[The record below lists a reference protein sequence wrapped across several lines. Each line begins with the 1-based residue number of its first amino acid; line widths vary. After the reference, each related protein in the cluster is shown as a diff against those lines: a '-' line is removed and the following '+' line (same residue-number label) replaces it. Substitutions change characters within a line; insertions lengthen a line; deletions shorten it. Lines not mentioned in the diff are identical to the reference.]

1 MKFKKI
7 LSESISETT
16 RLKKIEKI
24 NKDIE
29 KLNNKNVRIQKN
41 LDNLDK
47 NIDKKFI
54 TPISKYLKVNKELIK
69 SKVETYL
76 NNECETYRDQEIL
89 GIIYDKTD
97 LSKYNRYF
105 SKNDIVTNKNGLD
118 INVIPGVEKYGKF
131 NNTVNGYYLLKF
143 YALNICVDK
152 DLSEVYWLFDLLY
165 MDFEKYSRTSL
176 EKELSDNNTKIEELK
191 IELVNYENLETKEAI
206 VKKGFEKNTYAVPEV
221 QRHILT
227 AIIETITTYYKEAC
241 EYYENKLKTLND
253 RLSKVSKEKIKEYLL
268 QNYELS
274 DRTKEALNKK
284 DFTIKTDSYT
294 FGGGYKYKVR
304 INDIFDYVLVDY
316 LKIDGELSDYIR
328 ISNEIKEKETYYR
341 YLQMDFDTKEKI
353 ERYSMNATK
362 DLILRVYE
370 VTSTLL
376 SVENSKM
383 NAKGGIDCTIKG
395 EAGNASVE
403 TIPAGGYNIQRFHY
417 RTLVKKIK

>member
-16 RLKKIEKI
+16 RLKKIEKL

-29 KLNNKNVRIQKN
+29 KLNNKSARIQKN

-54 TPISKYLKVNKELIK
+54 TPISKYLKVSKELIK
-69 SKVETYL
+69 SKVEFYL
-76 NNECETYRDQEIL
+76 NNKIEVFHDQEIL

-97 LSKYNRYF
+97 LSKYSRYF
-105 SKNDIVTNKNGLD
+105 SKNDIITDKDGLD
-118 INVIPGVEKYGKF
+118 MSVIPGVEVYGKVYK
-131 NNTVNGYYLLKF
+131 TINGYFLLKF
-143 YALNICVDK
+143 YVQNILNDK
-152 DLSEVYWLFDLLY
+152 DLSEVYWLFDLLR
-165 MDFEKYSRTSL
+165 MDFEKYSRSSL
-176 EKELSDNNTKIEELK
+176 EKELSNNNTKIEELK
-191 IELVNYENLETKEAI
+191 VELVNYENLETKEAI

-227 AIIETITTYYKEAC
+227 AIIETITKYYEEAC
-241 EYYENKLKTLND
+241 EYYENKLKKLND
-253 RLSKVSKEKIKEYLL
+253 SLNKVSKEKIKEFLL
-268 QNYELS
+268 QNYDVS

-284 DFTIKTDSYT
+284 DFTIKIDSYS
-294 FGGGYKYKVR
+294 FGGYKYKVR
-304 INDIFDYVLVDY
+304 VNDIFDYVLVDY
-316 LKIDGELSDYIR
+316 LKIDGELSEYIR
-328 ISNEIKEKETYYR
+328 ITNEIKEKETNYR
-341 YLQMDFDTKEKI
+341 YLQMDFDTEEKI
-353 ERYSMNATK
+353 ERYSMSATK

-376 SVENSKM
+376 SVEKTKM

>member
-16 RLKKIEKI
+16 RLKKIEKL

-29 KLNNKNVRIQKN
+29 KLNNKSARIQKN

-47 NIDKKFI
+47 TLDKKFI
-54 TPISKYLKVNKELIK
+54 TPISKYLKVSKEFIK
-69 SKVETYL
+69 SKIESYL
-76 NNECETYRDQEIL
+76 NNKFEVFHDPEIL

-97 LSKYNRYF
+97 LSKYSRYF
-105 SKNDIVTNKNGLD
+105 SKNDVITDKNGLD
-118 INVIPGVEKYGKF
+118 MSVIPGVEIYGKAYKSID
-131 NNTVNGYYLLKF
+131 GYFLLKF
-143 YALNICVDK
+143 YVQNILNDK
-152 DLSEVYWLFDLLY
+152 DLSEVYWLFDLLR
-165 MDFEKYSRTSL
+165 MDFEKYSRSSL
-176 EKELSDNNTKIEELK
+176 EKVLSDNNTKIEELK
-191 IELVNYENLETKEAI
+191 VELVNYENLETKEVI

-227 AIIETITTYYKEAC
+227 AIIETITKYYKEAC
-241 EYYENKLKTLND
+241 EYYENKLKKLND
-253 RLSKVSKEKIKEYLL
+253 NLNKVSKEKIKEYLL
-268 QNYELS
+268 QNYDVS

-284 DFTIKTDSYT
+284 DFTIKIDSYS
-294 FGGGYKYKVR
+294 FGSMRYKVR

-316 LKIDGELSDYIR
+316 LKIDGELSEYIR
-328 ISNEIKEKETYYR
+328 ITNEIKEKETNYR
-341 YLQMDFDTKEKI
+341 YLQMDFDTEEKI

-383 NAKGGIDCTIKG
+383 NAKGGIDCIIRG

-417 RTLVKKIK
+417 RTLVKKIG

>member
-29 KLNNKNVRIQKN
+29 KLNNKTARIQKN

-47 NIDKKFI
+47 TIDKKFI
-54 TPISKYLKVNKELIK
+54 TPISKYLKVSKEFVK
-69 SKVETYL
+69 SKIESYL
-76 NNECETYRDQEIL
+76 NNKCETFRDQEIL
-89 GIIYDKTD
+89 SIIYDKTD
-97 LSKYNRYF
+97 LSKYDRYF
-105 SKNDIVTNKNGLD
+105 SKNDVITDKDGLD
-118 INVIPGVEKYGKF
+118 INVISDVEKYGKF

-143 YALNICVDK
+143 YALNICDDK

-165 MDFEKYSRTSL
+165 MDFEKYSHSSL
-176 EKELSDNNTKIEELK
+176 EKELSNNNTKIEELK
-191 IELVNYENLETKEAI
+191 VELVNYENLETKEAI

-227 AIIETITTYYKEAC
+227 AIIETITEYYKEAC
-241 EYYENKLKTLND
+241 EYYENKLKKLND
-253 RLSKVSKEKIKEYLL
+253 SLNKVSKEKIKEYLL
-268 QNYELS
+268 QNYDLS

-284 DFTIKTDSYT
+284 DFTIKIDSYS
-294 FGGGYKYKVR
+294 FGGYKYKIR

-316 LKIDGELSDYIR
+316 LKIDGELSEYIR
-328 ISNEIKEKETYYR
+328 ISNEIKEKETNYR

-383 NAKGGIDCTIKG
+383 NAKGGIDCIIKG

-417 RTLVKKIK
+417 RTLVKKIR